1 MAYDLEE
8 QEHIDALKAWW
19 HQHGNLVVLAVL
31 ACLITIAAFQGW
43 RYYRAQ
49 ETERAAALFSQL
61 AEAERANDA
70 KKVRDIAAQIV
81 DKHGSTQ
88 YAGMAALAAAKAG
101 FNTGEIEDAKKHLT
115 WAMEKAREPE
125 MREVSRLRLAG
136 ILLDEKKYDE
146 ALKLLATQPSDAY
159 AALYADL
166 KGDILTAQGKPAEAR
181 AAYQL
186 ALEKSDAGS
195 RYRPLIELKLDAL
208 GEAK

>member
-8 QEHIDALKAWW
+8 QEQIDALKAWW
-19 HQHGNLVVLAVL
+19 KEYGNLVVLAVL
-31 ACLITIAAFQGW
+31 ACLLTIAGFQGW
-43 RYYRAQ
+43 RYYKGQ
-49 ETERAAALFSQL
+49 QTERAAALFAQL
-61 AEAERANDA
+61 GEAARANDA
-70 KKVRDIAAQIV
+70 KKVQDIAAQIV
-81 DKHGSTQ
+81 EKHRSTP

-101 FNTGEIEDAKKHLT
+101 FTTGETDDAKKHLQ
-115 WAMEKAREPE
+115 WAMEKAREEE
-125 MREVSRLRLAG
+125 MREVARLRLAG

-146 ALKLLATQPSDAY
+146 ALKVLSTKPADAY

-166 KGDILTAQGKPAEAR
+166 KGDILAAQGKPVEAR

-186 ALEKSDAGS
+186 ALEKSDAAS

>member
-8 QEHIDALKAWW
+8 QEQIDALKAWW
-19 HQHGNLVVLAVL
+19 NDYGNLVMLAAL
-31 ACLITIAAFQGW
+31 ACLLTIAGFQGW
-43 RYYRAQ
+43 RYYKGQ
-49 ETERAAALFSQL
+49 QIERAAALFGQL
-61 AEAERANDA
+61 GEAERASDA

-81 DKHGSTQ
+81 EKHGSTP

-101 FNTGEIEDAKKHLT
+101 FTTGEMEDAKKYLQLT
-115 WAMEKAREPE
+115 IDKAREEE
-125 MREVSRLRLAG
+125 MRAVARLRLAG

-146 ALKLLATQPSDAY
+146 ALKILDAKPADAY
-159 AALYADL
+159 VALNADL
-166 KGDILTAQGKPAEAR
+166 KGDILTAQGKAAEAR

-186 ALEKSDAGS
+186 ALDKSDAAS

>member
-8 QEHIDALKAWW
+8 QEKIDALKAWW
-19 HQHGNLVVLAVL
+19 NDYGNLVVLAVL
-31 ACLITIAAFQGW
+31 ACLVTIAAFQGW

-49 ETERAAALFSQL
+49 QTERAAALFSQL
-61 AEAERANDA
+61 DQAERANDP

-81 DKHGSTQ
+81 EKHASTP

-101 FNTGEIEDAKKHLT
+101 FTTGETEDAKKHLQ
-115 WAMEKAREPE
+115 WAVEKAREEE
-125 MREVSRLRLAG
+125 MREVARLRLAG

-146 ALKLLATQPSDAY
+146 ALKLLAPEPAAAY
-159 AALYADL
+159 AALRADL
-166 KGDILTAQGKPAEAR
+166 KGDILSAQGKTEDAR

-186 ALEKSDAGS
+186 ALEKSDAAS